1 MDILLAT
8 ANHTPF
14 YVAAGAL
21 ASWAVLIGLVGIRS
35 NNFPNAIGGFKVVGG
50 VTILLVG
57 ATMSMAILTAEKPEN
72 PNQRPEVVL
81 GVVPQ
86 PDAAAQTDAGADA
99 MNKPDAAAP
108 AAGPVEV
115 AADPSGALAYIPKD
129 LAAKAG
135 DVTIDFTNKSPLPH
149 NVVVDDSA
157 GKKLGETPEF
167 AGGVKTLK
175 IKLAAGTYKFYCSV
189 PGHEAAGMV
198 GMLVVS

>member
-1 MDILLAT
+1 MLAT

-21 ASWAVLIGLVGIRS
+21 AAWAVLIGFIGIRS
-35 NNFPNAIGGFKVVGG
+35 NNFPEAIGGFKVVGG

-57 ATMSMAILTAEKPEN
+57 TTMSMAIFTAEKPEN

-99 MNKPDAAAP
+99 MGKPDAAPP
-108 AAGPVEV
+108 AAGPVAV
-115 AADPSGALAYIPKD
+115 AADPSGALAYMPKD

-135 DVTIDFTNKSPLPH
+135 DVTINFTNKSPLPH
-149 NVVVDDSA
+149 NVVVADAS

-175 IKLAAGTYKFYCSV
+175 VKLAAGTYKFYCSV